1 MSTCIFTWFSE
12 PLNHKRRFSTFLH
25 NKTKETKEEEGIYTE
40 YIPLVSNFYPR
51 TFDLYTKIAI
61 SRPIFLSKE
70 GEGPKEILTKHLS
83 EVRVRSTEVVLFG
96 SFLRICHCAKLMERL
111 GLAALLCRGAFFA
124 RRRGRV
130 SSLIILCCLFFY
142 SFAFLDELP
151 QAFFSSVEFLL
162 FLPSTSKEKKE
173 KLRIRRKWKMGF
185 SIFFSLGLIPG
196 Y

>member
-130 SSLIILCCLFFY
+130 S
-142 SFAFLDELP
+142 
-151 QAFFSSVEFLL
+151 FSSSPRLLFSAASSSILLL
-162 FLPSTSKEKKE
+162 FLTNCHRHFFLVWSSFFSFH
-173 KLRIRRKWKMGF
+173 LLQRRRKK
-185 SIFFSLGLIPG
+185 SSE
-196 Y
+196 